1 MMSDLGPHAGFILA
15 SYAAVV
21 LVLGGLILTVILDH
35 RAQKR
40 ALAALEQRGAGRRSG
55 QAAP

>member
-1 MMSDLGPHAGFILA
+1 MSELGTHAGFILA

-21 LVLGGLILTVILDH
+21 LVLGGLILTIVLDH

-55 QAAP
+55 QATP

>member
-1 MMSDLGPHAGFILA
+1 MSNLGPHAGFILA

-21 LVLGGLILTVILDH
+21 LVLGGLIATVVLDH

>member
-1 MMSDLGPHAGFILA
+1 MSDLGPHAGFILA

-55 QAAP
+55 QATP

>member
-1 MMSDLGPHAGFILA
+1 MSDLGPHAGFILA

-21 LVLGGLILTVILDH
+21 LVLGGLIATVVLDY

-40 ALAALEQRGAGRRSG
+40 ALAALEQRGAGRRPG